1 RLPLIGRA
9 GRFSRLNSIGAMNI
23 IWPRLLT
30 PPHLIQLI
38 RNQKNPLTALQI
50 FNEAKSK
57 FPNYRHN
64 GPVYATMINILGSS
78 GRIAEM
84 KEVIGQMKDD
94 SCECRDTVFASA
106 IKRYA
111 KAGLVEEAI
120 SLFRS
125 LPQFNCVNW
134 TESFNTLLQIMV
146 QESELDT
153 AIRLFLDN
161 SHGWEVK
168 SRTHCLN
175 LLIYALCQR
184 NHSDLALQVFQE
196 MNYMCCIPDRE
207 TYRILMRGLC
217 DDGRL
222 DEATHLLYSMFWRIS
237 QKGSGEDIVVY
248 RTLLDA
254 LCDHGQVQQAV
265 DILDKVLRKGLKSP
279 KRSWKQFNLN
289 DCFSDVDVQR
299 AKILIHEAL
308 IKGLVPNSDCYNAM
322 GVDLYTEGKITEAN
336 KVLYEMSDKG
346 FQPSLPIYEA
356 KVSAL
361 CSERKIDEAIQVI
374 EVDMVE
380 GNCVPTVGIYNAVFK
395 VLCCERKSI
404 LAVEYFEKISRRV
417 GRVSDKETYAI
428 LVEGLCNE
436 GRYEEGSRILERML
450 IKSYWPSLAICST
463 LIKGLCTVGRL
474 YEAGMWLEEMVS
486 EGKIPERCVWDSL
499 VTSFC
504 SDTVVTD
511 FISSFVEQ
519 LKSPS

>member
-1 RLPLIGRA
+1 
-9 GRFSRLNSIGAMNI
+9 MNI

-78 GRIAEM
+78 GQIAEM
-84 KEVIGQMKDD
+84 KQVIGQMKED
-94 SCECRDTVFASA
+94 SCECRDMVFASA

-111 KAGLVEEAI
+111 KAGLAEEAI

-134 TESFNTLLQIMV
+134 TESFNTLLQIMLE
-146 QESELDT
+146 ESKLET
-153 AIRLFLDN
+153 AVRFFLYN

-168 SRTHCLN
+168 SRTRCLN
-175 LLIYALCQR
+175 LLMYELCLR
-184 NHSDLALQVFQE
+184 NCSDLALQVFQE

-217 DDGRL
+217 EDGRL

-237 QKGSGEDIVVY
+237 QKGNGEDIVVY

-279 KRSWKQFNLN
+279 KRSRKQLNLN
-289 DCFSDVDVQR
+289 YCFSDADVQG

-308 IKGLVPNSDCYNAM
+308 MKGLVPNSDCYNAM
-322 GVDLYTEGKITEAN
+322 GVDLYAESKIAEAD
-336 KVLYEMSDKG
+336 KLLYEMNCKG
-346 FQPSLPIYEA
+346 FQPSLATYEA
-356 KVSAL
+356 KVAAL
-361 CSERKIDEAIQVI
+361 CSEHKVDEAIQVI

-380 GNCVPTVGIYNAVFK
+380 GSCVPTIGIYNAVLK
-395 VLCCERKSI
+395 AWCWERKSV

-417 GRVSDKETYAI
+417 GFVSDKETYSI

-436 GRYEEGSRILERML
+436 VRFVEASCILEQML
-450 IKSYWPSLAICST
+450 IKSYWPSLATCNT
-463 LIKGLCTVGRL
+463 LIRGLCNVGRL

-486 EGKIPERCVWDSL
+486 EGKIPDRCVWDAL

-504 SDTVVTD
+504 SNTVATD
-511 FISSFVEQ
+511 SLSLFIGQQKTSS
-519 LKSPS
+519 